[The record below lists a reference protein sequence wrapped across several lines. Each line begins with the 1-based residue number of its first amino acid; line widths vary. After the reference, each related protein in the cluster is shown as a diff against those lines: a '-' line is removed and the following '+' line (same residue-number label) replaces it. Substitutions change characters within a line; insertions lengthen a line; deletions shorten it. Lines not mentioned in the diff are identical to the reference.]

1 MRKSI
6 RLLVL
11 LLSQQCFRCTCTSSS
26 SSSSSNSR
34 TRTSLL
40 FTFTKRTYSTAP
52 LFFERA
58 RNNNNNNNRPLRFL
72 NLDSFTRSTN
82 NGLNYKTQVH
92 QPFFQSTYHKELE
105 LSRLSVMKIH
115 SLPDDT
121 HEHYTSIE
129 SSAGTSS
136 EESSSLSIPSLSSSS
151 STPLSNLVSTPAKDN
166 QEDCSELLQPS
177 TENEKDESTSIATQ
191 IFSLALPAFLALSID
206 PIMALVDTA
215 FIGKSAINADALA
228 GVGTASGL
236 LTFTFYLFNFLTSVT
251 TPMVS
256 QKRASGNLN
265 DAVTIGGQALTLSII
280 LGTLLTTLL
289 VTFSNPLLS
298 VMGVNNLTD
307 DVTSIA
313 TSFLQIRACA
323 ATAIFV
329 SSASTGILRGF
340 LDTQTALVILLGSN
354 IINLSLDFLLITYA
368 HMGPTGAAIATTM
381 AEYCAAFGFL
391 GVLGGIF
398 PSADG
403 KLVGSHRKKF
413 MDSENQNFMEQ
424 NQQHTLPT
432 QSSFQQNDRAL
443 IIKPILQIPSWNTV
457 KPLIIA
463 SSSSFL
469 RSFVLQI
476 VLAGATAMAT
486 RSGNNDAC
494 IAAANIA
501 AHQISLQLWLLCSF
515 ICDALAA
522 ASQALISDAIARND
536 TEGTRNICK
545 SIFMYSLTLGIFL
558 SGLLYLSNENGVL
571 FSIFTNDRLTQESLK
586 HIILILTLSQPLNA
600 YVFAADGILQGA
612 SEFVYEAKSMMLSA
626 SIAVVCFFILEANT
640 STFNGALDNVWYA
653 LVSLMGMRGLTAT
666 YKIMTFF

>member
-1 MRKSI
+1 MRKFI
-6 RLLVL
+6 IPLV
-11 LLSQQCFRCTCTSSS
+11 LSQQCFHCIGSIFRSPTTRTSTGTFDKARSFENNYNQPLCFHQHHNPFTRSTGDGLIYRKQIMHQLSFNYCSQCKKLEGKTTKLRLSFVKLQSYPDDTGENYISSTGTNSEESSLTFPSSS
-26 SSSSSNSR
+26 SSSI
-34 TRTSLL
+34 SL
-40 FTFTKRTYSTAP
+40 S
-52 LFFERA
+52 
-58 RNNNNNNNRPLRFL
+58 
-72 NLDSFTRSTN
+72 NLDST
-82 NGLNYKTQVH
+82 L
-92 QPFFQSTYHKELE
+92 
-105 LSRLSVMKIH
+105 
-115 SLPDDT
+115 DD
-121 HEHYTSIE
+121 
-129 SSAGTSS
+129 
-136 EESSSLSIPSLSSSS
+136 
-151 STPLSNLVSTPAKDN
+151 
-166 QEDCSELLQPS
+166 QEDCINFLQKP
-177 TENEKDESTSIATQ
+177 TENDKDKSKSIANQ
-191 IFSLALPAFLALSID
+191 IFSIALPAFLALSID

-236 LTFTFYLFNFLTSVT
+236 LTFTFYLFNFLTAVT

-265 DAVTIGGQALTLSII
+265 DAITIGGQALTLAII
-280 LGTLLTTLL
+280 LGALLTTLL

-354 IINLSLDFLLITYA
+354 IINLSLDFVLITYA
-368 HMGPTGAAIATTM
+368 HMGPTGAAIATTS

-403 KLVGSHRKKF
+403 KLVGSNQKRF
-413 MDSENQNFMEQ
+413 MHIENRNIIEQ
-424 NQQHTLPT
+424 QQPHTPPA
-432 QSSFQQNDRAL
+432 QSLFQQNGSVL
-443 IIKPILQIPSWNTV
+443 TIKPILQIPSWNV
-457 KPLIIA
+457 IKPLIVA

-469 RSFVLQI
+469 RSFVLQS
-476 VLAGATAMAT
+476 VLTGATAMAT
-486 RSGNNDAC
+486 RSGNND
-494 IAAANIA
+494 IA
-501 AHQISLQLWLLCSF
+501 AHQISLQLWFLCSF

-522 ASQALISDAIARND
+522 ASQALISDAFARND
-536 TEGTRNICK
+536 TDGIRNICK
-545 SIFMYSLTLGIFL
+545 SIFMYSLALGSFL
-558 SGLLYLSNENGVL
+558 SVLLYLSNESGVL
-571 FSIFTNDRLTQESLK
+571 FTIFTNDKPTQESLK
-586 HIILILTLSQPLNA
+586 NIILILTLSQPLNA

-626 SIAVVCFFILEANT
+626 SVAVVCFFLLEA
-640 STFNGALDNVWYA
+640 STGTANDALDNVWYA

-666 YKIMTFF
+666 YKIMKFFQ